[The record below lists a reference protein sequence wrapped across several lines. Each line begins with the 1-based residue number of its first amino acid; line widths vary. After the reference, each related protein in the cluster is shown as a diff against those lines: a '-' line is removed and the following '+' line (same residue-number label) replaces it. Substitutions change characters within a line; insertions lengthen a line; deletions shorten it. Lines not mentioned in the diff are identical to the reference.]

1 MKLSKKVTKEIE
13 IDFRKEII
21 LDEKI
26 FVWDRGNGG
35 SDKGFEIT
43 FGNLLLLLTSVQY
56 QDLQDAIE
64 NQKKRN
70 SK

>member
-13 IDFRKEII
+13 IDFTEETI
-21 LDEKI
+21 LTEKI
-26 FVWDRGNGG
+26 LVWDRGNGG